1 MGVTPPLSYLEDM
14 ADKVYNIAN
23 SSGGDNQ
30 TLSLE
35 GYKLSISNGNSVN
48 LPNSKIGQINVEVST
63 HSGQSMYINQIW
75 NFTHL
80 TFDNFA
86 VRNMYEMPDGF
97 RPIFTITVPLT
108 LKETGEVVGYE
119 EIEPSGDMTYHVF
132 DKYKDQWAD
141 IWDKIN
147 TCEVSYYTDRPY
159 VTLNN

>member
-1 MGVTPPLSYLEDM
+1 MTT
-14 ADKVYNIAN
+14 KNYNIN
-23 SSGGDNQ
+23 ELSGTDSQ

-48 LPNSKIGQINVEVST
+48 LPYSKIGQIHVKVST

-80 TFDNFA
+80 TFDSFA

-97 RPIFTITVPLT
+97 RPIITVTVPLT
-108 LKETGEVVGYE
+108 LKETGEPVGYE
-119 EIEPSGDMTYHVF
+119 EIEPNGDMTYHVF

-159 VTLNN
+159 ITLNN

>member
-1 MGVTPPLSYLEDM
+1 MTT
-14 ADKVYNIAN
+14 KNYNIN
-23 SSGGDNQ
+23 ELSGTDSQ

-35 GYKLSISNGNSVN
+35 GYKLSISNGNSVT
-48 LPNSKIGQINVEVST
+48 LPNSKIGQIHAKVDT

-80 TFDNFA
+80 TFDSFA

-108 LKETGEVVGYE
+108 LKETGEAVGYE
-119 EIEPSGDMTYHVF
+119 EIEPNGDMTYHVF
-132 DKYKDQWAD
+132 DKFKDQWAD

-147 TCEVSYYTDRPY
+147 TCTVSYYTETPY
-159 VTLNN
+159 VALNN

>member
-1 MGVTPPLSYLEDM
+1 M
-14 ADKVYNIAN
+14 ADKVDKIAN

-48 LPNSKIGQINVEVST
+48 LPNSRIGQIHAKVDT
-63 HSGQSMYINQIW
+63 HSGQYMYINQIR

-80 TFDNFA
+80 TFDSFA

-97 RPIFTITVPLT
+97 RPIFTITVPFT
-108 LKETGEVVGYE
+108 LRETGEVVGYE

-159 VTLNN
+159 VTLNT

>member
-1 MGVTPPLSYLEDM
+1 M
-14 ADKVYNIAN
+14 ADKIYNIAN

-48 LPNSKIGQINVEVST
+48 LPNNRIGQIHAKVDT
-63 HSGQSMYINQIW
+63 YTGQSMYINQIW

-80 TFDNFA
+80 TFDSFG

-97 RPIFTITVPLT
+97 RPIFTITVPFT
-108 LKETGEVVGYE
+108 LRETGEVVGYE

-159 VTLNN
+159 VTLNK

>member
-1 MGVTPPLSYLEDM
+1 MTT
-14 ADKVYNIAN
+14 KNYNIN
-23 SSGGDNQ
+23 ELSGTDSQ

-35 GYKLSISNGNSVN
+35 GYKLSISNGNSVT
-48 LPNSKIGQINVEVST
+48 LPNTKIDQIHAKVDT

-80 TFDNFA
+80 TFDSFA

-108 LKETGEVVGYE
+108 LKETGEAVGYE
-119 EIEPSGDMTYHVF
+119 EIEPNGDMTYHVF
-132 DKYKDQWAD
+132 DKFKDQWAD

-147 TCEVSYYTDRPY
+147 TCTVSYYTETPY
-159 VTLNN
+159 VALNN

>member
-1 MGVTPPLSYLEDM
+1 M

-48 LPNSKIGQINVEVST
+48 LPSSRIDQIHVKVIT

-80 TFDNFA
+80 TFDSFA

-119 EIEPSGDMTYHVF
+119 EIEPNGDMTYHVF
-132 DKYKDQWAD
+132 DKFKDQWAD

-147 TCEVSYYTDRPY
+147 TCTVSYYTETPY
-159 VTLNN
+159 VDLNN

>member
-1 MGVTPPLSYLEDM
+1 M
-14 ADKVYNIAN
+14 ADKVYNITS

-48 LPNSKIGQINVEVST
+48 LPNSRIGQIHAKVDT

-80 TFDNFA
+80 TFDSFA

-97 RPIFTITVPLT
+97 RPIFTITVPFT

>member
-1 MGVTPPLSYLEDM
+1 MIT
-14 ADKVYNIAN
+14 KNYNIN
-23 SSGGDNQ
+23 ELSGTDSQ

-48 LPNSKIGQINVEVST
+48 LPNSKIGQIHVKVST

-80 TFDNFA
+80 TFDSFA

-97 RPIFTITVPLT
+97 RPIITVTVPLT
-108 LKETGEVVGYE
+108 LKETGEPVGYE
-119 EIEPSGDMTYHVF
+119 EIEPNGDMTYHVF
-132 DKYKDQWAD
+132 DKFKDQWAD

-159 VTLNN
+159 ITLNN

>member
-1 MGVTPPLSYLEDM
+1 MTT
-14 ADKVYNIAN
+14 KNYNIN
-23 SSGGDNQ
+23 ELRGTDSQ

-48 LPNSKIGQINVEVST
+48 LPNSKIGQIHAKVDT

-80 TFDNFA
+80 TFDSFA

-108 LKETGEVVGYE
+108 LKETGEAVGYE
-119 EIEPSGDMTYHVF
+119 EIEPNGDMTYHVF
-132 DKYKDQWAD
+132 DKFKDQWAD

-147 TCEVSYYTDRPY
+147 TCTVSYYTETPY
-159 VTLNN
+159 VALNN